1 MSEKYPPELA
11 LRKAPPPAINLPP
24 VVWVLIMAL
33 IGIHI
38 GVQWGGPHWQA
49 FAVYTFAFIPA
60 RLGQAYFPQPPG
72 AALWSFLTYGFL
84 HADWSHVLGNCLWL
98 AVFSKPVQARLGNLR
113 YLILLSLSII
123 AGAAATLLLHWGE
136 PLQLVGISGGI
147 SGLLAAAIPLMYGH
161 HEPAPHGRLR
171 PLLPLEILRDR
182 RALTFSLMWI
192 GLTVLTATSQFL
204 TTDALIPQQV
214 VAWEAHVGGFIV
226 GLIAFYALDRANR
239 SEIIHTLH

>member
-11 LRKAPPPAINLPP
+11 MRKPVPPAINLPT
-24 VVWVLIMAL
+24 VVWLLIVTL
-33 IGIHI
+33 IGIHFA
-38 GVQWGGPHWQA
+38 VSWGGAHWQA

-123 AGAAATLLLHWGE
+123 AGAAATLLMHWGE

-147 SGLLAAAIPLMYGH
+147 SGLLAAAIPLMYGQR
-161 HEPAPHGRLR
+161 EPSPHGRLR

-182 RALTFSLMWI
+182 RALSFSLMWI
-192 GLTVLTATSQFL
+192 GLTALTATSQFL
-204 TTDALIPQQV
+204 TTDALVPQQV

-226 GLIAFYALDRANR
+226 GLVAFYALDRANR